1 MKLFNNTFDL
11 LEKSMDLQFR
21 RHTLLSGNV
30 ANSETPN
37 YRARD
42 LDFANELQ
50 KAVGHGSEDELQKT
64 NALHMD
70 STELSQAHAVFDNSG
85 AMGGDGNNVDLDV
98 SMAKIADNSR
108 GYSNATSWLGVQLRL
123 LKTAARGRIGA

>member
-11 LEKSMDLQFR
+11 IEKSMDLQFR

-30 ANSETPN
+30 VNADTPN

-50 KAVGHGSEDELQKT
+50 KAVDPKGGELNLT
-64 NALHMD
+64 NPLHMGM
-70 STELSQAHAVFDNSG
+70 TEDNQAHAIIDNSG
-85 AMGGDGNNVDLDV
+85 AMGSDGNNVDLDAQ
-98 SMAKIADNSR
+98 MARIADNSR